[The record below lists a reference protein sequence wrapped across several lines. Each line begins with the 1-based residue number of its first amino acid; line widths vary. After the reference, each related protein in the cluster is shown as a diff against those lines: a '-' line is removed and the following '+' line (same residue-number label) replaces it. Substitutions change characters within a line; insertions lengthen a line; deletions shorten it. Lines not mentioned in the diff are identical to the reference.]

1 MSNPLEA
8 LARRVEDNPFF
19 LASVLAR
26 YARAERLD
34 DTGLAETLGCTPE
47 TLTGLRLCRAPRTEA
62 PGFGEDVDCIAA
74 RFGLDA
80 DRLAEVVRH
89 GQALEHMAGPPA
101 SRGTLL
107 AARDAE
113 EDEDPGPPE
122 EGP

>member
-26 YARAERLD
+26 YAQAERLD
-34 DTGLAETLGCTPE
+34 DTGLAKTLGCTPE
-47 TLTGLRLCRAPRTEA
+47 TLTALRLCRTPRTEA

-74 RFGLDA
+74 RFNLDG

-89 GQALEHMAGPPA
+89 GQALEHMAGPSA

-107 AARDAE
+107 AARDAQ
-113 EDEDPGPPE
+113 EDQASEPPE

>member
-8 LARRVEDNPFF
+8 LARRVESDPFF
-19 LASVLAR
+19 LAEVLAR

-34 DTGLAETLGCTPE
+34 DLGLAEALGCTPE
-47 TLTGLRLCRAPRTEA
+47 TLTMLRLCRAPRTEA
-62 PGFGEDVDCIAA
+62 PGFGEDVDCIAG
-74 RFGLDA
+74 RVGLDA

-89 GQALEHMAGPPA
+89 GQALEHMAGPAA

-113 EDEDPGPPE
+113 EDEE
-122 EGP
+122 EP